1 MVGFL
6 IFKTMCINAFMP
18 FVGLGTGWAIP
29 LLKRKMDM
37 KWGNDRYKTKKT
49 SMGAYKKLW
58 SGGEYVM
65 HVKDSGL
72 LLVVFVSCF
81 YGVGMPM
88 LFPVAAFNF
97 WNQYVCERLMACYQV
112 RLPPA
117 LDDALT
123 NNLISMMKWAPLMM
137 LFNGYW
143 MLSNVQIFAN
153 NWSYI
158 PNTETTT
165 HMKSNHF
172 LTWEVNWA
180 IPMFLMSL
188 AGVFLIL
195 FIRFCP

>member
-1 MVGFL
+1 
-6 IFKTMCINAFMP
+6 
-18 FVGLGTGWAIP
+18 
-29 LLKRKMDM
+29 M
-37 KWGNDRYKTKKT
+37 KWGNNRYVTKKT

-72 LLVVFVSCF
+72 LLVVFVSCL

-112 RLPPA
+112 KLPPA

-143 MLSNVQIFAN
+143 MLSNVQIFDN

-158 PNTETTT
+158 ANSDTKT
-165 HMKSNHF
+165 HMKSDHF
-172 LTWEVNWA
+172 ITFHVNWA
-180 IPMFLMSL
+180 TPMLLM
-188 AGVFLIL
+188 ACCGIFLIL